1 MRSTSLPFIL
11 AGSFLLFIGGL
22 IVFFRVDDGLNH
34 GPYRMGSSTQN
45 SKLTLNLRALEDSKI
60 TTKLEKV
67 ENEPSAL
74 FNDPAIAQAWGLKKA
89 DAARA
94 WSVTKGSRQIV
105 VAVIDTGVDIGHED
119 LTNNFWSNPGE
130 TGKDS
135 KGRDK
140 EKNGVDDDKNG
151 FVDDVH
157 GWNFVSGNHNLSDN
171 HGHGTHITGIIA
183 AEANNNKG
191 IVGIAPEVSIMTLK
205 YFDPLIPGS
214 DNLKNTIKAINYA
227 VKMGANIINYSGG
240 GLEYSQDEF
249 EAVASARKKGILF
262 VAAAGNEKSN
272 SDKIPYYPA
281 DYNLDNIISVTA
293 FNPAV
298 EVLSSSNWGT
308 ESVHI
313 AAPGQNVISTLPGN
327 AYGFMTGTSQATA
340 FVTGGAALI
349 MSHKVG
355 FKYSDVR
362 KYILSTGDALA
373 SLADKTKTSRKLN
386 LYKALTVLDQDLTA
400 SGVRASNSGN
410 IRVLSEAQT
419 ETTSSLNSTA
429 QFGKSLIE
437 ALQKAEEEA
446 LPAGSGKKERL
457 GSKPEL

>member
-1 MRSTSLPFIL
+1 
-11 AGSFLLFIGGL
+11 
-22 IVFFRVDDGLNH
+22 
-34 GPYRMGSSTQN
+34 
-45 SKLTLNLRALEDSKI
+45 
-60 TTKLEKV
+60 
-67 ENEPSAL
+67 
-74 FNDPAIAQAWGLKKA
+74 
-89 DAARA
+89 
-94 WSVTKGSRQIV
+94 
-105 VAVIDTGVDIGHED
+105 
-119 LTNNFWSNPGE
+119 
-130 TGKDS
+130 
-135 KGRDK
+135 
-140 EKNGVDDDKNG
+140 
-151 FVDDVH
+151 
-157 GWNFVSGNHNLSDN
+157 
-171 HGHGTHITGIIA
+171 
-183 AEANNNKG
+183 
-191 IVGIAPEVSIMTLK
+191 
-205 YFDPLIPGS
+205 
-214 DNLKNTIKAINYA
+214 
-227 VKMGANIINYSGG
+227 
-240 GLEYSQDEF
+240 
-249 EAVASARKKGILF
+249 
-262 VAAAGNEKSN
+262 AGNEKSN

-298 EVLSSSNWGT
+298 EVLASSNWGT

-410 IRVLSEAQT
+410 IRVLSEVQA
-419 ETTSSLNSTA
+419 ESTSSLNSTA

-437 ALQKAEEEA
+437 ALQKAEEES
-446 LPAGSGKKERL
+446 LPAVKGKKERL